1 MGFFLSNSTENVL
14 AVQFPSLLYLFL
26 ICILTAKNKW
36 YFSLS
41 VHSFQLSVNAGHL
54 GESKQISLHFF
65 PPPTA
70 YCYLLQ
76 VIFQLARY

>member
-1 MGFFLSNSTENVL
+1 MSWQGLKLNAYIASHDVFI
-14 AVQFPSLLYLFL
+14 

-41 VHSFQLSVNAGHL
+41 VHSFQLNVNAGHL

-65 PPPTA
+65 P
-70 YCYLLQ
+70 LLLHI
-76 VIFQLARY
+76 VTYYK